1 MYIRR
6 QPHVLIEETLDCT
19 KASYGT
25 PRSANTALEGLE
37 PRPAD
42 RYAYGSYL
50 QYELDFVATPAGGA
64 IDCQPE
70 KVVQVLKS
78 VFLSYAGLTPPRRNN
93 LSGLDVVRLS
103 QQIDE
108 NLAPDVVGSYLP
120 ILALDPADG
129 VQDVHLCI
137 IDPLGIQWPK
147 GTSGKETGMIPVSEL
162 ADGGDLRVTCIGT
175 TVLDAAWSIGDI
187 DLKVTLMTAEVDDP
201 LEHVQVIEESEDY
214 AQGKAVLP
222 GIGERLYSAIAITDD
237 EDGAFTQPV
246 AMGVQVDGDMIL
258 ANRRGADLVVEED
271 MHRLVGVNDV
281 FPAICPLITLS
292 GRRLDEALPVRDKII
307 LHNANDSH
315 VGAYRVLVRYSK
327 KLDRNTQR
335 AIQLKHKVPAELV
348 DRFLSE
354 MEARPNADETIG
366 RVTVA
371 MRAS

>member
-19 KASYGT
+19 KPSYGT
-25 PRSANTALEGLE
+25 PRSANSALEGLE

-50 QYELDFVATPAGGA
+50 QYELDFIATPAGGA
-64 IDCQPE
+64 ADCPPE
-70 KVVQVLKS
+70 KLVQVLKS
-78 VFLSYAGLTPPRRNN
+78 VFLSYAGLTPPRHNN
-93 LSGLDVVRLS
+93 ISGLDLVRLS

-108 NLAPDVVGSYLP
+108 NLAPDVVDSYLP
-120 ILALDPADG
+120 ILDLAAASG
-129 VQDVHLCI
+129 AQAVHLVI

-147 GTSGKETGMIPVSEL
+147 GTSGKETGLIPVSEL

-175 TVLDAAWSIGDI
+175 TALMTGWTIGDI
-187 DLKVTLMTAEVDDP
+187 DLKVTLMTVEVDEP

-214 AQGKAVLP
+214 AQAKAVLP

-237 EDGAFTQPV
+237 EDADFTQPV
-246 AMGVQVDGDMIL
+246 AMGVQVDGAMIL

-271 MHRLVGVNDV
+271 MHRLVGVND
-281 FPAICPLITLS
+281 FLPAICPLVTLS

-315 VGAYRVLVRYSK
+315 PGSYRVLVRYSK

-348 DRFLSE
+348 DRFLGE
-354 MEARPNADETIG
+354 MEARPNADATIG

>member
-6 QPHVLIEETLDCT
+6 QPHVLIEETLDST
-19 KASYGT
+19 KPSYGT
-25 PRSANTALEGLE
+25 PRSANSALEGLE

-50 QYELDFVATPAGGA
+50 QYELDFTATPAGGA
-64 IDCQPE
+64 IDCEPE
-70 KVVQVLKS
+70 KIVQVLKS
-78 VFLSYAGLTPPRRNN
+78 VFLSYAGLTPPRHNN
-93 LSGLDVVRLS
+93 ISGLDIVRLS

-108 NLAPDVVGSYLP
+108 NLAPDVVDSYLP
-120 ILALDPADG
+120 IVALDPARG
-129 VQDVHLCI
+129 AQAVHLCI

-147 GTSGKETGMIPVSEL
+147 GTSGKETGLVPVSEL
-162 ADGGDLRVTCIGT
+162 ADGADLRVTCIGT

-187 DLKVTLMTAEVDDP
+187 DLKVTLMTVEVDEP

-214 AQGKAVLP
+214 TTGKAVLP
-222 GIGERLYSAIAITDD
+222 GTGERLYSAIAITDD
-237 EDGAFTQPV
+237 ADGAFTQPV

-271 MHRLVGVNDV
+271 MHRLVGVND
-281 FPAICPLITLS
+281 FLPAICPLITLS

-315 VGAYRVLVRYSK
+315 AGAYRVLVRYSK

-348 DRFLSE
+348 DRFLGE
-354 MEARPNADETIG
+354 MEARPNADATIG
-366 RVTVA
+366 RATVA